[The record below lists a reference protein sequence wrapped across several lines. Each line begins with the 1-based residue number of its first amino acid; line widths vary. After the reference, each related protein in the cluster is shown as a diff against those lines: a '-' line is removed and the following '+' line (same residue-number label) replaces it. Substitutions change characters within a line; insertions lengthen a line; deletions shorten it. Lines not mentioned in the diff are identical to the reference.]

1 MIQAAFTKTMKEEVV
16 IRFDDV
22 SFKFKTPKGEDKI
35 TLDGASFSVRSN
47 AKLTIMGQNGA
58 GKTTIFKLLT
68 GELKPDSGQINLKLG
83 AKIGIAQQI
92 MPQEYLGLS
101 VLEYFESAFEE
112 IKYDIEKDIRNVLK
126 AVNLEVPLD
135 KKIRDLSGG
144 QKARILLAYALIQDP
159 DILLL
164 DEPTNNLDQTGIAHL
179 TEFLI
184 MYPKTCLVISH
195 DADFLNCFTEGVLNL
210 DVFTHKVEQF
220 VGNYYDVLE
229 QIAAQIERERL
240 KNARINKSIVDRF
253 EKVNKLGG
261 KSVAMRRLAR
271 RVREDIE
278 EDRGDLVELRRED
291 RTILDFKIPYQH
303 YPAALI
309 KISSVSFLKNNKPV
323 TREWKFDLLRGKRLL
338 IKGPNGIGKSTLI
351 KAMLWGQG
359 AVIEPDVRVGYYSQ
373 DFSDLDFEKTGI
385 ETLQEAIP
393 EETNHS
399 GQFQNKIAQAYA
411 AAGRF
416 LLPGEL
422 LQHKVSTYSEGQKG
436 LLSYA
441 RFMLQEPG
449 LLILDEPTNHI
460 NFRHIPVI
468 ARAIDSFEGAVILVS
483 HVTDFVNKI
492 KINEELDLEKLAQ
505 RA

>member
-1 MIQAAFTKTMKEEVV
+1 MRPMTAVRMRGISKRYLPSGVHAN
-16 IRFDDV
+16 
-22 SFKFKTPKGEDKI
+22 
-35 TLDGASFSVRSN
+35 DGAELVV
-47 AKLTIMGQNGA
+47 GQGSIHAIVGENGA

-68 GELKPDSGQINLKLG
+68 GELKPDSGFINIKNG
-83 AKIGIAQQI
+83 AKIAIAEQM
-92 MPQEYLGLS
+92 MPHEYLELS
-101 VLEYFESAFEE
+101 ILEYFETAFDEV
-112 IKYDIEKDIRNVLK
+112 KYGIEKDIEKVLK
-126 AVNLEVPLD
+126 AVNLDVPLNLRI
-135 KKIRDLSGG
+135 KELSGG

-164 DEPTNNLDQTGIAHL
+164 DEPTNNLDKTGIEHL
-179 TEFLI
+179 TMFLI
-184 MYPKTCLVISH
+184 MYEKTCLVISH
-195 DADFLNCFTEGVLNL
+195 DADFLNCFTDGVLNL
-210 DVFTHKVEQF
+210 DVFTHKTEQF

-240 KNARINKSIVDRF
+240 LNARINKTIVDRF

-278 EDRGDLVELRRED
+278 EDREELVDIRRED
-291 RTILDFKIPYQH
+291 KTIPEFKIPYQH
-303 YPAALI
+303 HPAALI
-309 KISSVSFLKNNKPV
+309 KISSVSFLKNGKPI
-323 TREWKFDLLRGKRLL
+323 TKEWKLDLTRGKKLI

-359 AVIEPDVRVGYYSQ
+359 AHIDSEVRVGYYSQ
-373 DFSDLDFEKTGI
+373 DFSDLDTDKTGI
-385 ETLQEAIP
+385 EVLEEAIP
-393 EETNHS
+393 DEAIKSGRVTNRMAH
-399 GQFQNKIAQAYA
+399 AYG

-422 LQHKVSTYSEGQKG
+422 LQNKVSTYSEGQKG

-468 ARAIDSFEGAVILVS
+468 ARAINNYQGAVILVS
-483 HVTDFVNKI
+483 HVPNFISEITID
-492 KINEELDLEKLAQ
+492 EELDLEKLACK
-505 RA
+505 